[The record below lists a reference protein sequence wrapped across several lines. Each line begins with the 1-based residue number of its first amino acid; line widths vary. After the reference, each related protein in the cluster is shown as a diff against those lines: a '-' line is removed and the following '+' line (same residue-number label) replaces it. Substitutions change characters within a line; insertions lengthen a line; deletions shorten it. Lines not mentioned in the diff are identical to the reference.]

1 MTDPLLALHVA
12 AGTAGLLLGPGW
24 LGMRLRGRRGDSVA
38 AAYQAA
44 TLLVGL
50 SGAALAVSRPG
61 LGWLV
66 AFAVL
71 TPALALAGAAA
82 RSRDRAHWRAL
93 QLHLLGGSYVALT
106 TGALVASTG
115 NPLAWVLPALV
126 AQVPI
131 AVAKRRSAV
140 GPARRQRRRSTY
152 AQ

>member
-12 AGTAGLLLGPGW
+12 AGTAGLLLGPLW
-24 LGMRLRGRRGDSVA
+24 FVLRLRGRRGSPAA
-38 AAYQAA
+38 AAYQASA
-44 TLLVGL
+44 LLVAA
-50 SGAALAVSRPG
+50 SGAVLAATRPG
-61 LGWLV
+61 LAWLV

-82 RSRDRAHWRAL
+82 RRRGWARWRVL
-93 QLHLLGGSYVALT
+93 QPHLLGGSYVALT

-131 AVAKRRSAV
+131 ALAKRRLTTR
-140 GPARRQRRRSTY
+140 PA
-152 AQ
+152 